1 MIYIAITLIL
11 VAAELV
17 YFRIA
22 DRFGI
27 VDVPNERSSH
37 STRVLRG
44 GGIVFLFAV
53 WVWSAFSGFSHLW
66 FLLSV
71 TLAAG
76 ISLVDDI
83 SPLSISVRLVAQFM
97 AMALLFVQLGLFGN
111 IAWWMVVLALVVCV
125 GAANI
130 VNFMDG
136 INGITGGYTMTVLV
150 PLYLLNREMQFV
162 DMSLII
168 TTAIADVIFCFFNL
182 RPKDKARCVAGDV
195 GSIGIA
201 YIMLFMILSLV
212 TATGDVTYMIF
223 LIVYGVDGCMTIG
236 HRMMLH
242 ENLGQAHRRHA
253 FQIMAN
259 ELGMSHIKVSLIYMG
274 LQLAISLCF
283 ILLIPSTPTA
293 HWIYLGAVLALL
305 IPAYILLLSVRCI
318 AHSPLCDSL
327 PADVN

>member
-22 DRFGI
+22 DHFGI

-111 IAWWMVVLALVVCV
+111 IAWWMVMLALVVCV

-168 TTAIADVIFCFFNL
+168 TTAIADVIFCFFNF

-236 HRMMLH
+236 HRILLH

-259 ELGMSHIKVSLIYMG
+259 ELGMSHITVTLIYMG
-274 LQLAISLCF
+274 LQLAISSVF
-283 ILLIPSTPTA
+283 ILLIPSTAKA
-293 HWIYLGAVLALL
+293 HWIYLGAVLALM
-305 IPAYILLLSVRCI
+305 IPAYILLLSVRCM
-318 AHSPLCDSL
+318 AHSPLCDSP
-327 PADVN
+327 PADGN